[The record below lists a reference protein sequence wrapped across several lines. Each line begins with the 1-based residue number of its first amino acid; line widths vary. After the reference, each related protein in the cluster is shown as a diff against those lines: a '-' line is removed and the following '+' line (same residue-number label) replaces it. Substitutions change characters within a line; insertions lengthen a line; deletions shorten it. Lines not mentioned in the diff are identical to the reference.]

1 MKLSGV
7 KGDKEE
13 ERRGAQKV
21 RVVDTGGAYSMDNK
35 YFA

>member
-13 ERRGAQKV
+13 ERRGAHKG
-21 RVVDTGGAYSMDNK
+21 RVVDTGGAYSMYNE